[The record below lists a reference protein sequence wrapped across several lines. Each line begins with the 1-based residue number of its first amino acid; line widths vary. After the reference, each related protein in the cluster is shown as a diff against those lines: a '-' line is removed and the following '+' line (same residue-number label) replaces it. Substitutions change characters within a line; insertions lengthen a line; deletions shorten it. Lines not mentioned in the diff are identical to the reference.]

1 MRLIK
6 TGKGKMSPKQ
16 QISAQEFLKDIRSG
30 MTYSELLEKHKL
42 SPNRIQRIFRGLID
56 GQMMTLDELAGR
68 CALFDDTVHNGIQ
81 SVRLLFRH
89 IVNFVLP
96 ICEKEKPKT
105 LGVVLDITEG
115 GIGLKGIDATTGES
129 KNFVIPANKFFD
141 VAQVEFRAQCRW
153 VNREESSGKCIGGFE
168 ITNISPGAA
177 IELRKLVQLI
187 ELANQVEVTECDEPS
202 PEPADRR
209 EQERLTVEL
218 ELTVHEA
225 TKRQNRGII
234 VNVSEEGIGVKGL
247 SVETGEC
254 KTLVIPAHH
263 GFVTFASIVMVAECR
278 WTDTEGEPAER
289 NSGFKVLQLTP
300 KNALE
305 LAKLISTLS
314 VSQKSDLTVS

>member
-1 MRLIK
+1 
-6 TGKGKMSPKQ
+6 MSPKQ
-16 QISAQEFLKDIRSG
+16 QISAGEFIQDIRSG

-56 GQMMTLDELAGR
+56 GQMMTLDELGGR
-68 CALFDDTVHNGIQ
+68 CALFDDSAQNGVE
-81 SVRLLFRH
+81 SVRLLSRH

-115 GIGLKGIDATTGES
+115 GIGLKGIEATTGES
-129 KNFVIPANKFFD
+129 KNFAIPANTLFD

-153 VNREESSGKCIGGFE
+153 VNREEPSGKCIGGFE
-168 ITNISPGAA
+168 ITNISPRAA

-187 ELANQVEVTECDEPS
+187 ELANQVEVTACDEPS
-202 PEPADRR
+202 LEQTDRR

-225 TKRQNRGII
+225 TNRQNRGII
-234 VNVSEEGIGVKGL
+234 VDVSEGGIGVKGL
-247 SVETGEC
+247 SAETGER
-254 KTLVIPAHH
+254 KTLVIPAYH
-263 GFVTFASIVMVAECR
+263 GFVTFTSIVMVAECR
-278 WTDTEGEPAER
+278 WTDKEGDTAER

-314 VSQKSDLTVS
+314 VSQKSDLTVR